1 VAAVPLTRGPEEHSS
16 PAVTGR
22 RLRAGEKRGGGREAD
37 ARARVIAR
45 EGEERIEQ
53 ARGSG

>member
-1 VAAVPLTRGPEEHSS
+1 LTRGPEEHSS

-22 RLRAGEKRGGGREAD
+22 RWRAGEKRGGGREAD